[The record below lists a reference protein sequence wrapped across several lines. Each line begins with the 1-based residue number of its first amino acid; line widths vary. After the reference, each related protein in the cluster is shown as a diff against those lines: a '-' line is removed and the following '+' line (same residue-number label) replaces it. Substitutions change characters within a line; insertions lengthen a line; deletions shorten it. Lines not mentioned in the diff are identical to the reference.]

1 MKAAEVA
8 EALRDVYDPELGID
22 IVSLGLVY
30 AIHTGEGIDIE
41 ITTTTAA
48 CPMGAALL
56 EMAEAVLRQ
65 RFPGHRVSA
74 EAVFDPAW
82 DAEMLTGEAR
92 SWLGLPER
100 VDYNEN

>member
-1 MKAAEVA
+1 MKTAEVA
-8 EALRDVYDPELGID
+8 EALRDVYDPELGIN

-30 AIHTGEGIDIE
+30 GINTDDGIGVE

-56 EMAEAVLRQ
+56 GMAEAVLRQ
-65 RFPGHRVSA
+65 RFPGRRVRA

-82 DAEMLTGEAR
+82 DVEMLADDAR
-92 SWLGLPER
+92 SALGLPLR
-100 VDYNEN
+100 PRGG